1 MSKRIAVGAICG
13 FPLVLGSL
21 LAVLLVFHG
30 HTKAVENGHEGHA
43 HEASETPLSPE
54 ENDHPEEDDHGH
66 DDHEDLVVLT
76 PQQLTESGVRVEPA
90 GPGTLAVQTV
100 LRGEIR
106 LDADRVA
113 HVAPRIAG
121 AVMEVHK
128 NLGDRVEAGEV
139 LAVLASRELAEL
151 KSALLAAKARQ
162 ALAQATFE
170 REKDLWKKQ
179 ISAEQDYL
187 NARGALEE
195 ARIAVESAE
204 QQLHAVGLPQEYV
217 SALTAQTSA
226 VLTRYELKAPF
237 AGEVIEK
244 HIVLGE
250 IFKDDVPAF
259 IIANLDTVWA
269 DFSVYQKDLA
279 LVRVGQRVQLSEDGA
294 KPEDPTGTISYIGPI
309 MGQETRTATA
319 RVVLDNTDRRWLPGQ
334 YASARVAIDELP
346 VGILIPKTALQ
357 TVDGK
362 TCVFVQTSEGF
373 SPTPVRAGR
382 ENQTH
387 VEIVEGLE
395 GGQAIVTEGAF
406 VLKAS
411 LEKGALGHQH

>member
-1 MSKRIAVGAICG
+1 L
-13 FPLVLGSL
+13 P
-21 LAVLLVFHG
+21 
-30 HTKAVENGHEGHA
+30 
-43 HEASETPLSPE
+43 
-54 ENDHPEEDDHGH
+54 
-66 DDHEDLVVLT
+66 
-76 PQQLTESGVRVEPA
+76 
-90 GPGTLAVQTV
+90 VQTV

-121 AVMEVHK
+121 AVTEVRK

-151 KSALLAAKARQ
+151 KAAFLAAKARQ
-162 ALAQATFE
+162 ALAQATFDRE
-170 REKDLWKKQ
+170 RDLWKKQ

-187 NARGALEE
+187 NARSAVEE
-195 ARIAVESAE
+195 ARIAVDSAE
-204 QQLHAVGLPQEYV
+204 QQLHAVGLPDEYV
-217 SALTAQTSA
+217 TALPGQASA
-226 VLTRYELKAPF
+226 VLTRYEVKAPF

-259 IIANLDTVWA
+259 IIADLDTVWA

-279 LVRVGQRVQLSEDGA
+279 LVRIGQQVQLSEDGA
-294 KPEDPTGTISYIGPI
+294 AADDPTGTISYIGPI
-309 MGQETRTATA
+309 MGQDTRTATA
-319 RVVLDNTDRRWLPGQ
+319 RVVLDNMDRRWLPGQ
-334 YASARVAIDELP
+334 YVSARVAIDELP
-346 VGILIPKTALQ
+346 VEILIPKAAMQ

-362 TCVFVQTSEGF
+362 TCAFVQTSEGF
-373 SPTPVRAGR
+373 SPTPVRTGR

-387 VEIVEGLE
+387 IEVLEGLTP
-395 GGQAIVTEGAF
+395 GQAIVTEGAF

-411 LEKGALGHQH
+411 LEKDALGHQH